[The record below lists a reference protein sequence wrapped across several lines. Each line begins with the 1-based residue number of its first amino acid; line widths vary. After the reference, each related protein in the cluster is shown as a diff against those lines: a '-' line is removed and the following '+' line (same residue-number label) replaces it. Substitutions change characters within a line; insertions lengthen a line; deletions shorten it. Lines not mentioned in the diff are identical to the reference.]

1 MRDFFRLILRIFMIL
16 FLVVGCVQNVYYF
29 GELTKN
35 TSNPHRKYGG
45 YGYYGNRNTTEKE
58 YEDKQTTSDTDGYDD
73 VPYPEYNRH
82 VSAVRPY

>member
-1 MRDFFRLILRIFMIL
+1 MRDFLRFILRIFMIL

-35 TSNPHRKYGG
+35 ASNTHHEYGG

-58 YEDKQTTSDTDGYDD
+58 YEDRQTTSDINGYND
-73 VPYPEYNRH
+73 VLYPEY
-82 VSAVRPY
+82 